1 MSEHNFSQK
10 SPCLCTA
17 CETRFPVKGASV
29 VCLALHFLLSG
40 KNARL
45 VRGGVRGGQLSDA
58 EVAPRK
64 QGHRRR
70 DARLVPPSR
79 RCGFVS
85 AASFRSPS
93 QRGGQLRSCSVPKP
107 CCCVAAADSALP
119 AQGPRRA
126 AVISQRRVR
135 GGVRGG
141 QLSDAEERRRL
152 SPRRA
157 RRIVVGRRHRTDSTR
172 TAAASSEHLVRPSRA
187 TDCD

>member
-29 VCLALHFLLSG
+29 VCLALLVHFLFSG
-40 KNARL
+40 KN
-45 VRGGVRGGQLSDA
+45 
-58 EVAPRK
+58 
-64 QGHRRR
+64 
-70 DARLVPPSR
+70 ARLVPPSR

-119 AQGPRRA
+119 AQGPGRA